1 MAESVV
7 RIGLIGMGR
16 HGMRYASHL
25 LAGDVPRARLVAVF
39 RRDREAGLDWAEPR
53 GLRFHAD
60 MEALAADPE
69 VDMLVA
75 AAPPAVHPAAVALAA
90 RYRKPILVEKPL
102 APTAAEGRAVVDAA
116 RAAGIVAMVAQTMR
130 FSGVVQELKRRAEAI
145 GPLHL
150 VAIDNRF
157 EPADR
162 LWFNDPVHGGMVIN
176 TGAHGV
182 DLLRFLTGAEI
193 TEVHAIGNRLVTSD
207 VDDVFAAVLRLEPGR
222 VLATLDNTWATGGRT
237 GRVELVGEHGQL
249 VADHVHNRLAEV
261 RGRRLVPV
269 PTPPPVPT
277 VREVL
282 RAFIAALLDGA
293 PVPVTLEDGLAAVA
307 GAEMIAKQLAR

>member
-53 GLRFHAD
+53 GLRFHSD
-60 MEALAADPE
+60 MEALVADPD

-75 AAPPAVHPAAVALAA
+75 AAPPAVHPEAITLAA
-90 RYRKPILVEKPL
+90 RHRKPILVEKPL
-102 APTAAEGRAVVDAA
+102 APSADEGRAVVAAA

-162 LWFNDPVHGGMVIN
+162 LWFNEPVHGGMVIN
-176 TGAHGV
+176 TGAHGI
-182 DLLRFLTGAEI
+182 DLLRYLTGAEI
-193 TEVHAIGNRLVTSD
+193 AEVHAIGNRLVTSD

-282 RAFIAALLDGA
+282 RAFVAALLDGA